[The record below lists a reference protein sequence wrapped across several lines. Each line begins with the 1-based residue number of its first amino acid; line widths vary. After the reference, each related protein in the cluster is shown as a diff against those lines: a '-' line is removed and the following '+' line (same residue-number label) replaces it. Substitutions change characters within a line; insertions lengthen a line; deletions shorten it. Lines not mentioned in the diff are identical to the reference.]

1 MSIFAIP
8 PAQPQPQIDATTHN
22 EIFAR
27 TTFGAIKAVVGSQH
41 AFRRKGKKK
50 ITINSAKDGKKSEVE
65 IDTEELF
72 SRTVYSIHQHRHVPL
87 KWIALGTDLTA
98 ASEDEL
104 VGIIYATHG
113 GPEVMRKAG
122 KRIVYCAE
130 TTSEVDIYTSEGG
143 EPVIRREVALL
154 SDREPG
160 N

>member
-1 MSIFAIP
+1 MPTAA
-8 PAQPQPQIDATTHN
+8 AQPQVDASTVN

-41 AFRRKGKKK
+41 AFRRKAKKK
-50 ITINSAKDGKKSEVE
+50 VVIASAKDGKKSEVE
-65 IDTEELF
+65 VDIEETF
-72 SRTVYSIHQHRHVPL
+72 FRTVYSIHQHRSAPQ

-98 ASEDEL
+98 PTEDEL
-104 VGIIYATHG
+104 LGLIYATHG
-113 GPEVMRKAG
+113 GPDAMRKAG

-130 TTSEVDIYTSEGG
+130 TSVEIDVHTSEGG
-143 EPVIRREVALL
+143 ELVIRREVALL